1 MAKSTWKCH
10 QCSAPVRCDGRNR
23 TTADRI
29 AQWHEDQSHICTD
42 CDKQNRIKSADSLI
56 RQASEEGFP
65 ALEGSESQITWA
77 AQLRADKLV
86 SLDEIEKTAE
96 SREDYGEILQAI
108 GDIYQK
114 SPAHYWVDNRDLS
127 AEQMIRRTIATYTT
141 NYSPE
146 AAATIESTVYPA
158 SSRYN
163 QPAEI
168 NQQPDVITVTF
179 PVKDDQARE
188 ALRSLNFYW
197 NEDHWCQDQSEITE
211 NTLDRVAE
219 AGNHLLNIGI
229 PITIWRKSSLA
240 AAVSGEYH
248 PLKTRW
254 VVSISEKL
262 IGITWNRERDPD
274 YYREAKSIPTSR
286 WKKPKY
292 VTVSTA
298 EYEEILGFAEINDF
312 NITASA
318 QAQLKRAEGNKLA
331 ALIAEV
337 SPVKTTKRK
346 VVEKTDM
353 QELPVLGIAEEL
365 LDD

>member
-1 MAKSTWKCH
+1 MAKAIWKCH
-10 QCSAPVRCDGRNR
+10 QCDASVRCDGRNR
-23 TTADRI
+23 SAADRI
-29 AQWHEDQSHICTD
+29 AQWHEDQSHICTG
-42 CDKQNRIKSADSLI
+42 CDKQNRIKSAETLI
-56 RQASEEGFP
+56 SQASKEGFP
-65 ALEGSESQITWA
+65 VLEGSESQITWA

-96 SREDYGEILQAI
+96 SREDYGQILRAI

-114 SPAHYWVDNRDLS
+114 PSAHYWIDNRDLS
-127 AEQMIRRTIATYTT
+127 AEQMIRRTIVTYASG
-141 NYSPE
+141 YSPE
-146 AAATIESTVYPA
+146 AAATIESTIYPA
-158 SSRYN
+158 SPRCN

-179 PVKDDQARE
+179 PVKDDRARE

-211 NTLDRVAE
+211 NSLDRVAE
-219 AGNHLLNIGI
+219 VGNHLLNIGI
-229 PITIWRKSSLA
+229 PITIWNESSRS
-240 AAVSGEYH
+240 AAVSGEYE

-254 VVSISEKL
+254 IVSISEKL

-286 WKKPKY
+286 WKKPKH

-312 NITASA
+312 NIAESA
-318 QAQLKRAEGNKLA
+318 RAQLKRAEGNKLA

-337 SPVKTTKRK
+337 SPVKTTKHK
-346 VVEKTDM
+346 VVEKTEV
-353 QELPVLGIAEEL
+353 QELPLLGIAEEL